1 MVDVGESNRAD
12 RAPVL
17 PGMWVRALLATAVLA
32 CVSGRPLHGYA
43 IAQALGTL
51 GLGVPKGGSLYPALA
66 RLEEDGAL
74 DAVWV
79 PGPSGPARREYTLTT
94 HGRERLERERA
105 LLAMFTARLDASAHR
120 HDTAAQTSTVVVGD
134 TTQEGGNDVR

>member
-1 MVDVGESNRAD
+1 
-12 RAPVL
+12 
-17 PGMWVRALLATAVLA
+17 MWVRALLPTAVLA